1 MRFLDKSR
9 DVTVASRSLM
19 FRFSLILSVS
29 IALLGTEIFFVSRSS
44 GESEEP
50 RPLDLSSVDRQ
61 ELIDRIKHYVLVNR
75 LRVSK
80 SDVTQDDSQRQ
91 FSAQHSVTTLMQHC
105 FE

>member
-1 MRFLDKSR
+1 M
-9 DVTVASRSLM
+9 
-19 FRFSLILSVS
+19 
-29 IALLGTEIFFVSRSS
+29 SRSS
-44 GESEEP
+44 SENEEP

-80 SDVTQDDSQRQ
+80 GDVTRDDSQRRLL
-91 FSAQHSVTTLMQHC
+91 AQHSVTTLLQHC

>member
-1 MRFLDKSR
+1 ML
-9 DVTVASRSLM
+9 
-19 FRFSLILSVS
+19 RFSLILSVS
-29 IALLGTEIFFVSRSS
+29 IALLGTEISFVTRSS

-80 SDVTQDDSQRQ
+80 GDVTLDDSQRR
-91 FSAQHSVTTLMQHC
+91 FWAQHSVTTLLQHC